1 MTKLTLLAEVFQQK
15 IQLPLT
21 ADDHAPFEPENIV
34 FRQEIG
40 IDARYGDK
48 HAGIALAVAAVHRY
62 PAAAVLQQVILH
74 TEFRNGLCG
83 KEIQYRLN
91 AMVNTHSP

>member
-40 IDARYGDK
+40 VDARYGDK
-48 HAGIALAVAAVHRY
+48 RY
-62 PAAAVLQQVILH
+62 TATRPPLS
-74 TEFRNGLCG
+74 FSR
-83 KEIQYRLN
+83 
-91 AMVNTHSP
+91 